1 MTEPARPRFGDLDG
15 ELVEV
20 LTLRLTGGGRFP
32 RLPAEGERVVLVI
45 EGTVTDR
52 VSFDRIEGELVR
64 THSVKIQ
71 RVAEPTDRLGE
82 EAADFLQT
90 VVDELENRRG
100 LPFPPATEDPDP
112 EEEQP

>member
-1 MTEPARPRFGDLDG
+1 MTDERRPRFGNLDG
-15 ELVEV
+15 EIVEV

-32 RLPAEGERVVLVI
+32 RLPAEGERVVLVVD
-45 EGTVTDR
+45 GTVTNR
-52 VSFDRIEGELVR
+52 VSFDRVEGELVR
-64 THSVKIQ
+64 THSVKIE

-82 EAADFLQT
+82 EAANFLQT